1 MKYADFYD
9 IFVYGNYEN
18 TKWKG
23 SFTQKEIACNAYNY
37 LVDFEYSKAKGTVV
51 STIRELVDLLLDG
64 WYSTEANSYEDFKLS
79 DWLRGLFLELRIRD
93 EKYEQWASEKE
104 KRLDKVVRNE

>member
-23 SFTQKEIACNAYNY
+23 SFNQKEIACNAYNY
-37 LVDFEYSKAKGTVV
+37 LVDFEYSKVKGTVV
-51 STIRELVDLLLDG
+51 STIRELVDLLLDD

-79 DWLRGLFLELRIRD
+79 DWLRSLFLELRIRD
-93 EKYEQWASEKE
+93 EKYEQWAAEKE
-104 KRLDKVVRNE
+104 KRLDKV